1 MAGGYIRC
9 MPRHNI
15 LVASIDG
22 LRASSL
28 GAYGNTAFATPSLD
42 KFAADS
48 FLLDACFAPAMDLQ
62 GVYRALWRSLHPLRP
77 MTSGAHLEDLPQYL
91 ASRGYVSSLITDDSD
106 LPAFSTGEFTEITGG
121 GAAAEHNAEA
131 RVSELTETAMAHLFA
146 VACQSVLSQTR
157 GAPRLIWLHSKG
169 MYGPWDAPLEMQQ
182 SLLDEGDP
190 PPVET
195 VVPPDLTMG
204 KADDPDAVF
213 QYSCAYAAQVMVLD
227 ECWKAL
233 MAAVDSV
240 RSEDGWIIILIGAR
254 GFPLGEHGRIGGK
267 DPRLY
272 GEQLH
277 VPWLI
282 RFPNGLGRLGRSGAL
297 TSHFDLFPTIAAW
310 LDQTSPAILANV
322 DGMDVSPLARSARA
336 QWRDAL
342 FSASATSRSIRTAG
356 WCLRQD
362 VPFGEIE
369 AASSTD
375 RPSGELFVRPD
386 DRWEANDVAKLCT
399 DTVETLTEAIADA
412 RQHLLRNEPISKSVV
427 VSSAAV

>member
-1 MAGGYIRC
+1 

-42 KFAADS
+42 EFAAGS
-48 FLLDACFAPAMDLQ
+48 FLLDACFAPAMDLH
-62 GVYRALWRSLHPLRP
+62 GVYRALWQSLHPLRP
-77 MTSGAHLEDLPQYL
+77 MTSGMHVEDLPQYL
-91 ASRGYVSSLITDDSD
+91 ASRGYVTSLITDDSE
-106 LPAFSTGEFTEITGG
+106 LPAFSTGEFTEIIGS
-121 GAAAEHNAEA
+121 GADAEHSAPEA
-131 RVSELTETAMAHLFA
+131 RVPELTETAMARLFA
-146 VACQSVLSQTR
+146 AACDAVLSQAR
-157 GAPRLIWLHSKG
+157 SAPRLVWLHSTG
-169 MYGPWDAPLEMQQ
+169 MYDQWDAPLELQQ
-182 SLLDEGDP
+182 SLREEGDP
-190 PPVET
+190 SPIESAM
-195 VVPPDLTMG
+195 PPDLTMG
-204 KADDPDAVF
+204 GADDPDAVF

-227 ECWKAL
+227 KCWKAL

-240 RSEDGWIIILIGAR
+240 RSEDGWIIVLIGAR
-254 GFPLGEHGRIGGK
+254 GFPLGEHGRIGGV

-297 TSHFDLFPTIAAW
+297 TSHFDLFPTIAAG
-310 LDQTSPAILANV
+310 LEEASSAILANV

-336 QWRDAL
+336 HWRDAL
-342 FSASATSRSIRTAG
+342 LSASATSRSIRTAG

-362 VPFGEIE
+362 VAPDKRE
-369 AASSTD
+369 AASTTEHSG
-375 RPSGELFVRPD
+375 GELYVRPD

-399 DTVETLTEAIADA
+399 ETVETLTKAIDDA
-412 RQHLLRNEPISKSVV
+412 WQHLLRNESIPMSVV
-427 VSSAAV
+427 ANSAAGTG